1 MSSVFKIVFL
11 LFSFELLLAC
21 SAPAQQ
27 SVRKSLSGSKAF
39 SITRAFTKSDSVY
52 RLTKEFIIEGTDSVF
67 VDSTKRL
74 RRGPDYRIDYRYGTV
89 MLTPGLIATLAA
101 DTAGHALIFNFR
113 AYPLNFKRQYS
124 LHHLEIRRDSL
135 GQKKSFLVESSSQLF
150 SDDFFGPGL
159 RKSGSIVRG
168 FTIGSNRD
176 LSLNSGF
183 RMQLAGRLAQD
194 IDVSAALTD
203 ENTPIQPEGTTQTLR
218 EVDKVYVEIKN
229 PRYSATLGDFNLQTD
244 QKECGEF
251 GRVNRKLQGAQGNA
265 LFEEIAGSN
274 LGASVSITG
283 ATARGKY
290 ASNQFLG
297 IDGVQ
302 GPYRL
307 TGPNGE
313 SRLIIVAGSE
323 RVYLDGESMMRG
335 ETNDYIIDY
344 SSGEVTFSS
353 RRLITNASRITID
366 FEYMDQQ
373 YIRNL
378 VAGSVSGNAF
388 GNALNLHASFIQE
401 ADDPDS
407 PVDASLDD
415 STRSILQNSGADRL
429 KASRSGIQIAG
440 RDSLTGFGKGQY
452 LLRDTSIGGKNYRI
466 LIYAPGDTLAVFSAA
481 FSPVDRMPPDS
492 AGYIRVAAGQYQFA
506 GIGQG
511 NYLPVRFL
519 PMPQRHQLF
528 DANGQAFLGKNLS
541 LSGEFATS
549 RFDRNRFSPDGSRLQ
564 GGAFKFGAHYNPKR
578 VVIAGANIGE
588 IDAAISERMVDRAF
602 VPLDRTNEVE
612 FNRKWDVNE
621 SAEANEEIR
630 ELSIAYRPI
639 RSLSG
644 GVSYGLLNRPGE
656 VQSSRTQVQLGLTD
670 STLPITQYQIENI
683 RTSSALQQDA
693 SQWIRQ
699 RGTMLYS
706 IAQWQPGLRI
716 EEEERT
722 ATGSRTDS
730 LEEGSFRYIEI
741 APRLATSGL
750 GRMTASVEFQFR
762 TEDSAAVGSLQR
774 ASKALTQ
781 LYTWQLSEWR
791 SLSSTLSLS
800 TRSVEFTDEYRK
812 RGNPNTDAVLIRSQT
827 RYTPFKRA
835 VAADFYYEFANQRSA
850 RMERVFV
857 RVAQGTGNYRYL
869 GDLNGNG
876 IPDENEFELT
886 RFDGDYVVQYV
897 PSDQL
902 SPVADLKAS
911 VRLRLQPARL
921 VTSPLTGMQK
931 FLKAISSETYL
942 RVDENS
948 SDPDTKQIYLLNF
961 NHFLN
966 DQTTIAG
973 SNQITQDVFLFENDP
988 ALSLRFR
995 FDERRGLTQF
1005 VSSTERSY
1013 LQERSVRIRSQLV
1026 SEIGNQTDII
1036 NKTDRVDASSPSNR
1050 ERDLESNALLS
1061 TFSYRPVPQ
1070 WEAGFNFGFTAI
1082 VNHFG
1087 GMDAT
1092 ASINELGLTAVR
1104 SFPGIGQLRAEITRE
1119 EVTTENLV
1127 VDALHPLPYEFTEG
1141 KALGKSYLWQVTF
1154 DYRITAN
1161 LQLSLNYNGRS
1172 EGGRAPVHLGRM
1184 EARAFF

>member
-1 MSSVFKIVFL
+1 MKFL
-11 LFSFELLLAC
+11 LASILFLVA
-21 SAPAQQ
+21 APFVRLDAQR
-27 SVRKSLSGSKAF
+27 SHTIHPEGPEIVAFILSPPD
-39 SITRAFTKSDSVY
+39 TLY
-52 RLTKEFIIEGTDSVF
+52 RLPYEFIVANSERVL
-67 VDSTKRL
+67 VDSTRQL
-74 RRGPDYRIDYRYGTV
+74 RRGGDYRIDYRTGTII
-89 MLTPGLIATLAA
+89 LTPRLVSDLAK
-101 DTAGHALIFNFR
+101 DTVRHTVTVYFR
-113 AYPLNFKRQYS
+113 ALPLHFKREYS

-135 GQKKSFLVESSSQLF
+135 GQKKSYLVESSPQLF

-183 RMQLAGRLAQD
+183 RMQLAGRLSQD
-194 IDVSAALTD
+194 VDVSAALTD

-229 PRYSATLGDFNLQTD
+229 PRYSATLGDFNLQID
-244 QKECGEF
+244 QKDGGEF

-265 LFEEIAGSN
+265 LFQRIAGSDA
-274 LGASVSITG
+274 GASVSFTG

-290 ASNQFLG
+290 ATNQIQG

-313 SRLIIVAGSE
+313 NRLIIVAGSE
-323 RVYLDGESMMRG
+323 RVYLDGEAMTRG
-335 ETNDYIIDY
+335 ETNDYVIDY

-353 RRLITNASRITID
+353 KRLITNASRITAD
-366 FEYMDQQ
+366 FEYTDQQ
-373 YIRNL
+373 YVRNL
-378 VAGSVSGNAF
+378 VAGSVAGNAF
-388 GNALNLHASFIQE
+388 GNALTLHTSFIQE

-407 PVDASLDD
+407 PVDATLDD
-415 STRSILQNSGADRL
+415 STRSILRNSGADRF
-429 KASRSGIQIAG
+429 KASRSGIQFTG
-440 RDSLTGFGKGQY
+440 QDSLTGFGKGQY
-452 LLRDTSIGGKNYRI
+452 FLHDTSIAGKNYRF
-466 LIYAPGDTLAVFSAA
+466 LVYAPGDSLAVYSAA
-481 FSPVDRMPPDS
+481 FAPVDRMPPDS
-492 AGYIRVAAGQYQFA
+492 VGYIRLAAGRYQFA

-511 NYLPVRFL
+511 NYLPVQFL

-528 DANGQAFLGKNLS
+528 DANGRAFLTKDLS
-541 LSGEFATS
+541 LSGEFASS
-549 RFDRNRFSPDGSRLQ
+549 RLDQNRFSPGGNPLQ
-564 GGAFKFGAHYNPKR
+564 GGAFKFGVQYNPKR
-578 VVIAGANIGE
+578 VLIGGANIGE
-588 IDAAISERMVDRAF
+588 IDAAISERMVDRTFA
-602 VPLDRTNEVE
+602 PLDRTNEVE
-612 FNRKWDVNE
+612 FNRKWDVSE
-621 SAEANEEIR
+621 SPTTNEEIR
-630 ELSIAYRPI
+630 EYSFAYRPVQ
-639 RSLSG
+639 SVSG
-644 GVSYGLLNRPGE
+644 GVTYGLLDRPGE
-656 VQSSRTQVQLGLTD
+656 VQSSRTQIQLGLAD
-670 STLPITQYQIENI
+670 SALPLTQYQIENI

-693 SQWIRQ
+693 SRWIRQ
-699 RGTMLYS
+699 RGTMLYT
-706 IAQWQPGLRI
+706 IARWQPGLRV

-722 ATGSRTDS
+722 AAATGMDS

-750 GRMTASVEFQFR
+750 GRMAASVEFQFR
-762 TEDSAAVGSLQR
+762 TEDSAAAGSLQR

-781 LYTWQLSEWR
+781 LYTWQLNEWR

-800 TRSVEFTDEYRK
+800 TRSVEFTDVFKK
-812 RGNPNTDAVLIRSQT
+812 RGNPNTDAVLVRSQT
-827 RYTPFKRA
+827 RYTPFRRA
-835 VAADFYYEFANQRSA
+835 VEADLYYEFANQRSA
-850 RMERVFV
+850 RLERLFV
-857 RVAQGTGNYRYL
+857 RVPQGTGNYRYL
-869 GDLNGNG
+869 GDVNGNG
-876 IPDENEFELT
+876 VPDENDFELT
-886 RFDGDYVVQYV
+886 RFDGDYIVQYV

-902 SPVADLKAS
+902 YPVADLKAS
-911 VRLRLQPARL
+911 VRIRLQPARL
-921 VTSPLTGMQK
+921 VSSPPTGTEK
-931 FLKAISSETYL
+931 ILKALSTETYL

-961 NHFLN
+961 SHFLN
-966 DQTTIAG
+966 DRTTIAG

-988 ALSLRFR
+988 ALSFRFR
-995 FDERRGLTQF
+995 FNERKGLMQL
-1005 VSSTERSY
+1005 VSSVERST

-1050 ERDLESNALLS
+1050 ERDLESNGLIS
-1061 TFSYRPVPQ
+1061 TFSYKPVPQ

-1087 GMDAT
+1087 GEDAT
-1092 ASINELGLTAVR
+1092 ASINELGLTATR
-1104 SFPGIGQLRAEITRE
+1104 SFPGVGQLRAEITRE

-1127 VDALHPLPYEFTEG
+1127 VDALHPMPYEFTEG
-1141 KALGKSYLWQVTF
+1141 KALGKSYLWQLTF